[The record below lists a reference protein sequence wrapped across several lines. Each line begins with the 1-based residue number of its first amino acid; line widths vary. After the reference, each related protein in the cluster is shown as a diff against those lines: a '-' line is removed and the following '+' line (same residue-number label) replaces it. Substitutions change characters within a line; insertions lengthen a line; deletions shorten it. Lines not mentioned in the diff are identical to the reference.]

1 MRVSRERSNILE
13 KGFEIEMRIVVTGGA
28 GFIASHIVDSYI
40 AKGHE
45 VFVIDNLSSGQKANL
60 NPGAKLY
67 SMDILDPKVP
77 GVIGEIRPDVLN
89 HHAAQMDVRR
99 SVADP
104 VFDATTNILGFL
116 NLLEAGRAAG
126 LRKVI
131 FASSGG
137 AMYGEQ
143 EKYPAP
149 EDHPT
154 RPASPYGVS
163 KLTGENYLAYYH
175 TTFGISYIALRYAN
189 VYGPR
194 QNFKGEAGVIA
205 IFIDQL
211 LSGQTPVING
221 DGKQTRDFVYVGDVA
236 AANLLALENSF
247 VGGINIGTGIET
259 DLNSLYQK
267 LAEQLKAKIAAVHG
281 AAKEGEQRRSCLD
294 AERAKKILGW
304 TPKTTLDRG
313 LGETIAY
320 YRRARAS

>member
-1 MRVSRERSNILE
+1 
-13 KGFEIEMRIVVTGGA
+13 MRIVVSGGA
-28 GFIASHIVDSYI
+28 GFIGSHIVDSYI
-40 AKGHE
+40 AEGHE
-45 VFVIDNLSSGQKANL
+45 VFVLDNLSSGQKANL
-60 NPGAKLY
+60 HPKAKLY
-67 SMDILDPKVP
+67 SVDILDPNVP
-77 GVIGEIRPDVLN
+77 GMIGEIRPDVLN

-104 VFDATTNILGFL
+104 VFDARINVLGFL
-116 NLLEAGRAAG
+116 NLLEAGRTAG
-126 LRKVI
+126 LKKVI

-143 EKYPAP
+143 EKFPAP

-163 KLTGENYLAYYH
+163 KLTGENYLSYYR
-175 TTFGISYIALRYAN
+175 TTFGIPYVALRYAN

-221 DGKQTRDFVYVGDVA
+221 DGKQTRDFVYAGDVA
-236 AANLLALENSF
+236 DANLLALETPF

-259 DLNSLYQK
+259 DLNALYDK
-267 LAEQLKAKIAAVHG
+267 LAGQL
-281 AAKEGEQRRSCLD
+281 
-294 AERAKKILGW
+294 
-304 TPKTTLDRG
+304 
-313 LGETIAY
+313 
-320 YRRARAS
+320 

>member
-1 MRVSRERSNILE
+1 
-13 KGFEIEMRIVVTGGA
+13 MRIVVTGGA
-28 GFIASHIVDSYI
+28 GFIGSHVVDGYA

-45 VFVIDNLSSGQKANL
+45 VFVIDNLSSGQKPNL
-60 NPGAKLY
+60 NAKAKLY

-104 VFDATTNILGFL
+104 LFDARINVLGFL

-126 LRKVI
+126 LKKVI

-163 KLTGENYLAYYH
+163 KLTGEAYLGYYH
-175 TTFGISYIALRYAN
+175 ATFGIPYVALRYAN

-211 LSGQTPVING
+211 LSGHTPVING
-221 DGKQTRDFVYVGDVA
+221 DGKQTRDFVYAGDVA
-236 AANLLALENSF
+236 DANLLALETPF

-259 DLNSLYQK
+259 DLNALYDK
-267 LAEQLKAKIAAVHG
+267 LAGQLGTKIAAVHG
-281 AAKEGEQRRSCLD
+281 AAKEGEQRRSSLD
-294 AERAKKILGW
+294 SARAKKILGW
-304 TPKTTLDRG
+304 TPKTTLDEG
-313 LGETIAY
+313 LAETITY

>member
-1 MRVSRERSNILE
+1 MKIL
-13 KGFEIEMRIVVTGGA
+13 VTGGA
-28 GFIASHIVDSYI
+28 GFIGSHLVDAFI
-40 AKGHE
+40 AAGHE
-45 VFVIDNLSSGQKANL
+45 AIVIDDLSSGDKRNL
-60 NPGAKLY
+60 NPKAKLY
-67 SMDILDPKVP
+67 TMDLLDPKVA
-77 GVIGEIRPDVLN
+77 GLMADVRPDALC

-104 VFDATTNILGFL
+104 AFDARVNILGFIH
-116 NLLEAGRAAG
+116 LLEAGRQSG
-126 LRKVI
+126 LKKVL

-137 AMYGEQ
+137 AIYGEQ

-175 TTFGISYIALRYAN
+175 TTFNLPYVALRYAN

-211 LSGQTPVING
+211 LSGKTPVING

-236 AANLLALENSF
+236 AANLLALDSSF
-247 VGGINIGTGIET
+247 VGGINIGTGVET
-259 DLNSLYQK
+259 DLVTLYQK
-267 LAEQLKAKIAAVHG
+267 ICRQMDAQVAPTHGPAKD
-281 AAKEGEQRRSCLD
+281 GEQRRSSIDNSRARKVLD
-294 AERAKKILGW
+294 W
-304 TPKTTLDRG
+304 SPKTSLDEG
-313 LGETIAY
+313 LGNTVAY
-320 YRRARAS
+320 YRKVKSA